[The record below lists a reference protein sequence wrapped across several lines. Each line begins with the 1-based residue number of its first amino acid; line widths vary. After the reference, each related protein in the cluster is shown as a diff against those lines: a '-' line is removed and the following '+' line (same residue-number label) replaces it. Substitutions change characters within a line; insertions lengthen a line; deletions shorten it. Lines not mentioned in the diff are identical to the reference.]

1 MGKVRFL
8 LMYSVMEVSLWSS
21 GFEVAIHVHK
31 PRSQSHTE
39 GLTIITVPE
48 DKFRTGRKKRG
59 STGVC
64 TGVRGSAGGR
74 VGRYRLSL
82 ARLGVPLG
90 VLPSFR
96 FQLRKG
102 QFGVFARLWHGCR
115 SHPRSRYLSKS
126 ASVTSSGGTSL

>member
-48 DKFRTGRKKRG
+48 DKFRTGRKKGEGVVFVKVSRG
-59 STGVC
+59 
-64 TGVRGSAGGR
+64 GGGGGG
-74 VGRYRLSL
+74 GRYRLSL

-102 QFGVFARLWHGCR
+102 Q
-115 SHPRSRYLSKS
+115 
-126 ASVTSSGGTSL
+126 